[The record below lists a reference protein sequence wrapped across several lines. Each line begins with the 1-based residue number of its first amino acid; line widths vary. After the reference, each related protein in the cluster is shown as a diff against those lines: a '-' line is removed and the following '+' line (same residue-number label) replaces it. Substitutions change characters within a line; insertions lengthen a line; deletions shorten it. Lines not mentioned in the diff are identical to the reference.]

1 MKVLQINTIYKDKST
16 GRTCWEL
23 EKKLVEKGHECV
35 TAFGHGKRSS
45 ENTYRINTDVEYFLH
60 NILSRVTGLEGYFS
74 YFATRRLIRFIKR
87 YSPDVIHLR
96 NLHGHYLNLPLF
108 FKFLKKSKIPVVMH
122 LHDCWIMTGKCCYPV
137 YNNCNKW
144 QTQCENCPSRKVYPV
159 SYLFDFSKKMHN
171 DKKKWFSKIEKCTVV
186 GVSDWIAGEGKKSY
200 LNKFPVTRVYN
211 WINTDVFHPYEDAK
225 KSDFGLDEDKFTLV
239 FSGASWVTSP
249 QKVEDMLAL
258 ADLMD
263 DDMQI
268 LLIGKTTEGFHHP
281 KIKCAGFVG
290 DVEQLAKM
298 YSVGDAYIHVST
310 ADTFGKV
317 IAEAMACGLPAVVYD
332 NTACPELVSEGCGA
346 AVEPHN
352 IEQLINE
359 LQIIKKNGKAHYSEK
374 CKNRVKNSFS
384 YDTNVQQTLEI
395 YNELISK

>member
-23 EKKLVEKGHECV
+23 EKKLTENGHECV
-35 TAFGHGKRSS
+35 TAFGHGKHCS

-74 YFATRRLIRFIKR
+74 YFATRRLLKFIKK

-122 LHDCWIMTGKCCYPV
+122 LHDCWILTGKCCYPV

-200 LNKFPVTRVYN
+200 LNRFPVTRVYN

-249 QKVEDMLAL
+249 KKVEDMLAL
-258 ADLMD
+258 ADSMD

-268 LLIGKTTEGFHHP
+268 LLIGKTTEGFRHP

-290 DVEQLAKM
+290 DVEQLARM
-298 YSVGDAYIHVST
+298 YSVGDAYVHVST

-359 LQIIKKNGKAHYSEK
+359 LQIIKKNGKAYYSEK

-384 YDTNVQQTLEI
+384 YEKNVQQTLEF